1 MITSKDRAA
10 VKKIIEKYE
19 KVNKT
24 NIDRLVDGFMDL
36 ALDYGYEKVN
46 MDSEIY
52 YFMKENGWL

>member
-46 MDSEIY
+46 MNPEIY

>member
-10 VKKIIEKYE
+10 VKKLIKTYE
-19 KVNKT
+19 KVNST

-36 ALDYGYEKVN
+36 ALDYEYAKVN
-46 MDSEIY
+46 MKSEVY

>member
-10 VKKIIEKYE
+10 VKKVIKTYE

-24 NIDRLVDGFMDL
+24 NIDGLVDGFMDL
-36 ALDYGYEKVN
+36 ALGYEYAKAN
-46 MDSEIY
+46 MKAEVY

>member
-10 VKKIIEKYE
+10 VKKLIKKYK
-19 KVNKT
+19 KVNST

-36 ALDYGYEKVN
+36 ALDYGYAKVN
-46 MDSEIY
+46 MEAEVY